1 METSEISTIS
11 QPSRKTNFQSIEEF
25 MREQDELD
33 AIKLAEAK
41 ARAEATASSKKARKT
56 IDIEALALE
65 ARALEEIGETNWIG
79 RLHGEFP
86 YCLLYIFVDRSYYC

>member
-25 MREQDELD
+25 MREQDEID
-33 AIKLAEAK
+33 AIKLAEAN
-41 ARAEATASSKKARKT
+41 ARAEAATPSKKARKT

-79 RLHGEFP
+79 RLHGE
-86 YCLLYIFVDRSYYC
+86 